1 MIRIDF
7 KEPTDEKWKNW
18 KSKCE
23 KATQELIK
31 RAQSGDEI
39 VITDLYKE
47 RKDVF
52 TKHNDY
58 FFGKCVYCE
67 SLITNTHP
75 GDIEHF
81 RPKGSVT
88 DLNNKPIIINKDDG
102 SEMPHPGYYWLAY
115 EVSNLM
121 PACEDCNRPS
131 SGNSEGK
138 KIGKWM
144 KFPVI
149 GNHACKPGEEDN
161 EEPILINPVVEDPEE
176 HLEIDTIGILH
187 PKANSE
193 RGKTCIAVFGLND
206 RPSLVGERIRTYKD
220 VKDKLLLLILA
231 IGTKSPQVTER
242 FSVIDSYKKG
252 KRPYSMAAKRAIND
266 FAKETNLKSIF
277 Q

>member
-115 EVSNLM
+115 EGSNLM

-144 KFPVI
+144 KFPVK
-149 GNHACKPGEEDN
+149 GSHACKPGEEEQ
-161 EEPILINPVVEDPEE
+161 EEPLLINPVFEDPEE
-176 HLEIDTIGILH
+176 HLKINNLGFLS
-187 PKANSE
+187 PKNKSE
-193 RGKTCIAVFGLND
+193 RGEVCISVFGLND
-206 RPSLVGERIRTYKD
+206 RPSLLDERKRTYKQVVD
-220 VKDKLLLLILA
+220 ELNLLWIA
-231 IGTKSPQVTER
+231 FKMKSPEIQER
-242 FSVIDSYKKG
+242 IDRIEEYKNG
-252 KRPYSMAAKRAIND
+252 SRPYSIAGRKAIND
-266 FAKETNLKSIF
+266 EKAASKKYQEML
-277 Q
+277 